1 MQVLSLGQEEPLE
14 EDMATHSII
23 LIWRIPWTGKPGRL
37 QSLGSH
43 SQTGLKRLS
52 TAHSTRPNSKI
63 YFKTLP

>member
-43 SQTGLKRLS
+43 SQTGLK
-52 TAHSTRPNSKI
+52 
-63 YFKTLP
+63 